1 MQSAER
7 YTTALSNAVA
17 AWVGLGSWFNVAL
30 ITPGHQEPLSSKV
43 SHWGVPSASKAVA
56 RPAGSNVCESVTRIL
71 GWMALPTFQGAVCYG
86 AVCWPG
92 HGRHPNTL
100 GNDCSRLEAYN
111 GGAAW
116 LKVEVDKNW
125 GEDNQG
131 EAVNRRHRH
140 WRPWSSLP
148 LRSFFHWRQ
157 QVIKW
162 RVLMTSLAEECILT
176 VLQKLVKATS
186 NNV

>member
-17 AWVGLGSWFNVAL
+17 AQLGGAGLMWLWSLQDTRNRWAQRFR
-30 ITPGHQEPLSSKV
+30 TEE
-43 SHWGVPSASKAVA
+43 SHLQA
-56 RPAGSNVCESVTRIL
+56 RQLPDLQAAMFVNQL
-71 GWMALPTFQGAVCYG
+71 QGWIALPTFQGAVCYG
-86 AVCWPG
+86 AVYWPG

-100 GNDCSRLEAYN
+100 GNDCSRLEAHN

-162 RVLMTSLAEECILT
+162 RVLMTSLAEEYIFA

-186 NNV
+186 NNFVNN

>member
-1 MQSAER
+1 M
-7 YTTALSNAVA
+7 LSQPRLGWGAGLMWLWSLQDTRNRWAQRFRTEESHLQARQLPDLQA
-17 AWVGLGSWFNVAL
+17 AMFVNQL
-30 ITPGHQEPLSSKV
+30 Q
-43 SHWGVPSASKAVA
+43 
-56 RPAGSNVCESVTRIL
+56 

-100 GNDCSRLEAYN
+100 GNDCSRLEARN

-162 RVLMTSLAEECILT
+162 RVLMTSLAEECIFAA
-176 VLQKLVKATS
+176 LQKLVKATS
-186 NNV
+186 NNFVNN